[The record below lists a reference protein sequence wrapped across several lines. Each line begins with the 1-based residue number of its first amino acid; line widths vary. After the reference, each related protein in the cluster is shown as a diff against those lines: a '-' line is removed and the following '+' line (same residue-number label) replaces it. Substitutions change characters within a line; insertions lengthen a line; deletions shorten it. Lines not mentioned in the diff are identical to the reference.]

1 MADYGNR
8 LRAVSGGA
16 LLGFADEL
24 EAALRSGRISGPE
37 YRSARDSIRKN
48 YGAYEEA
55 NPYEAGGLSMAG
67 SIAPYFVPVLGPVL
81 TGSRGAAMAARAG
94 MGAKGRIAAGALSS
108 LAANAATGAAEGYG
122 SNVAPEDVGLDV
134 AAGAIGN
141 AILGPVLGG
150 GALAGQKAFK
160 AARKA
165 KAFKDKPAER
175 ELYDLLNRYAG
186 V

>member
-1 MADYGNR
+1 MADWGNR
-8 LRAVSGGA
+8 SRAVFGGA
-16 LLGFADEL
+16 LMGFADEL

-37 YRSARDSIRKN
+37 YRSARDSIRQN

-67 SIAPYFVPVLGPVL
+67 SILPYFVPVLGPVL

-94 MGAKGRIAAGALSS
+94 MGAKGRMAAGALSS

-122 SNVAPEDVGLDV
+122 VNVAPEDVGLDV
-134 AAGAIGN
+134 GLGAGFN
-141 AILGPVLGG
+141 AILGPVQG
-150 GALAGQKAFK
+150 GAVLAGQKALN

-165 KAFKDKPAER
+165 KTFKSKPAER